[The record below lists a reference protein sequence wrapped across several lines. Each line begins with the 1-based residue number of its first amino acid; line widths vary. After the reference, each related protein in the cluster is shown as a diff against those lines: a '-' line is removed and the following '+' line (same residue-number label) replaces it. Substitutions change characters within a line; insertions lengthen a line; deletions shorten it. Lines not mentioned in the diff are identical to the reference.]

1 MVINK
6 KGGVRK
12 MDEDISKGM
21 IMLNEII
28 DEERL
33 TLLKLV
39 LENKLTEEQKAKL
52 KNLIEIKELLK
63 R

>member
-1 MVINK
+1 
-6 KGGVRK
+6 